1 MREVRD
7 MRDMHDGRD
16 PNMSR
21 LAPWLGVT
29 GARTLTRLNRAL
41 VSPDRRPN
49 AWRQLLHVI
58 QLLVLGFMRS
68 QLTRMAAALSYRTI
82 FALIPILLVGLVGL
96 AAFSTP
102 ETQSEVLRQIL
113 QYAGLDRIAI
123 PAPIPEGQEGLTPA
137 DSGGGG
143 GGAIITPEAQAKLD
157 AARAATSVDGWIEDQ
172 INRVRGVSF
181 ATLGIIGVLFLIYA
195 AVSMVVEIETS
206 FNQIYNAPEGR
217 SWVKRVLQ
225 YWTLLTLGPMLLI
238 VSFSMTARATSYAT
252 DLAANVKIP
261 LVLGDRD
268 QPDPG
273 EATDA
278 AAPGPDGVA
287 VASTPHAADAEVV
300 NETTQAVRYWTP
312 RIVGF
317 IGTTLIS
324 TLLFMVIYVSV
335 PNTRVQLMPALW
347 GAATAAIIWEA
358 GKWGFA
364 EYVRHAT
371 DPSRGGSYAQ
381 FYGAVAILP
390 LGMLWIYFTWVIVL
404 TGLQLAY
411 SMQTYT
417 QATARGLTDSVLAT
431 LGLIDEPR
439 RAGRLRLVDP
449 SAMLGVA
456 ACVAERFHAGKTSD
470 HSEVARATGIDEQA
484 VGEMLEKLAESG
496 VVHRVVTGDALNT
509 YTPAR
514 PLDQITASDLLR
526 LGDELQAETGGMLR
540 GSVVAETLTR
550 ARSEALAGKTLA
562 DLVPKPVVVVVA
574 AASIEPT
581 TPINPINPVTPG
593 NSGTAGTSVNPAMPT
608 IQTPPMKPAAG

>member
-1 MREVRD
+1 MREWRD
-7 MRDMHDGRD
+7 RRD
-16 PNMSR
+16 PDVSR
-21 LAPWLGVT
+21 LSPWLGVT
-29 GARTLTRLNRAL
+29 GARTLTRLNRSL

-49 AWRQLLHVI
+49 AWRRCLHVV

-113 QYAGLDRIAI
+113 HYAGLDRIAI
-123 PAPIPEGQEGLTPA
+123 PAVVPE
-137 DSGGGG
+137 G
-143 GGAIITPEAQAKLD
+143 GGALGGVTDGSGVAATITPEEQARLD
-157 AARAATSVDGWIEDQ
+157 AARAAISVDGWIEDQ

-261 LVLGDRD
+261 IVIGERAPVDD
-268 QPDPG
+268 EAGVEGEGAAATPG
-273 EATDA
+273 EAGAGT
-278 AAPGPDGVA
+278 VA
-287 VASTPHAADAEVV
+287 GRAGEEEVV
-300 NETTQAVRYWTP
+300 SETTQAVRYWTP
-312 RIVGF
+312 RIVAF
-317 IGTTLIS
+317 VGTTAIS

-347 GAATAAIIWEA
+347 GAATAALIWEA

-456 ACVAERFHAGKTSD
+456 ACVAERFQAGKTSD

-484 VGEMLEKLAESG
+484 VGEMLEKMAESG
-496 VVHRVVTGDALNT
+496 VVHRVVTGDALNM
-509 YTPAR
+509 YSPAR
-514 PLDQITASDLLR
+514 PLEQISASELLR

-550 ARSEALAGKTLA
+550 ARTEALAGKTLA
-562 DLVPKPVVVVVA
+562 DLVAKPVVVVVA
-574 AASIEPT
+574 AASIEPAT
-581 TPINPINPVTPG
+581 PINPVT
-593 NSGTAGTSVNPAMPT
+593 SGMPT

>member
-1 MREVRD
+1 VREWRD
-7 MRDMHDGRD
+7 RRD
-16 PNMSR
+16 PDVSR

-29 GARTLTRLNRAL
+29 GARTLTRLNRSL

-49 AWRQLLHVI
+49 AWRRCLHVV

-113 QYAGLDRIAI
+113 HYAGLDRIAI
-123 PAPIPEGQEGLTPA
+123 PAVVPE
-137 DSGGGG
+137 G
-143 GGAIITPEAQAKLD
+143 GGALGGVTDGSGVAATITPEEQARLD
-157 AARAATSVDGWIEDQ
+157 AARAAISVDGWIEDQ
-172 INRVRGVSF
+172 ITRVRGVSF

-261 LVLGDRD
+261 IVLGERAPVDD
-268 QPDPG
+268 EAGVEVEGAAPG
-273 EATDA
+273 EAGAGT
-278 AAPGPDGVA
+278 VA
-287 VASTPHAADAEVV
+287 RGASEEEVV
-300 NETTQAVRYWTP
+300 SETTQAVRYWTP
-312 RIVGF
+312 RIVAF
-317 IGTTLIS
+317 VGTTAIS

-347 GAATAAIIWEA
+347 GAATAALIWEA

-456 ACVAERFHAGKTSD
+456 ACVAERFQAGKTSD

-484 VGEMLEKLAESG
+484 VGEMLEKMAESG
-496 VVHRVVTGDALNT
+496 VVHRVVTGDALNM
-509 YTPAR
+509 YSPAR
-514 PLDQITASDLLR
+514 PLEQISASELLR

-550 ARSEALAGKTLA
+550 ARTEALAGKTLA
-562 DLVPKPVVVVVA
+562 DLVAKPVVVVVA
-574 AASIEPT
+574 AASIEPAT
-581 TPINPINPVTPG
+581 PINPVT
-593 NSGTAGTSVNPAMPT
+593 SGMPT

>member
-1 MREVRD
+1 V
-7 MRDMHDGRD
+7 
-16 PNMSR
+16 SR

-29 GARTLTRLNRAL
+29 GARTLTRLNRSL

-49 AWRQLLHVI
+49 AWRRCLHVV

-113 QYAGLDRIAI
+113 HYAGLDRIAI
-123 PAPIPEGQEGLTPA
+123 PAVVPE
-137 DSGGGG
+137 G
-143 GGAIITPEAQAKLD
+143 GGALGAVTEASGVATTITPEEQARLD
-157 AARAATSVDGWIEDQ
+157 AARAAISVDGWIEDQ
-172 INRVRGVSF
+172 ITRVRGVSF

-261 LVLGDRD
+261 IVIGERAPVDD
-268 QPDPG
+268 EAGVEGEGAAATPG
-273 EATDA
+273 EAGAGT
-278 AAPGPDGVA
+278 VA
-287 VASTPHAADAEVV
+287 GRAGEEEVV
-300 NETTQAVRYWTP
+300 SETTQAVRYWTP
-312 RIVGF
+312 RIVAF
-317 IGTTLIS
+317 VGTTAIS

-347 GAATAAIIWEA
+347 GAATAALIWEA

-456 ACVAERFHAGKTSD
+456 ACVAERFQAGKTSD

-484 VGEMLEKLAESG
+484 VGEMLEKMAESG
-496 VVHRVVTGDALNT
+496 VVHRVVTGDALNM
-509 YTPAR
+509 YSPAR
-514 PLDQITASDLLR
+514 PLEQISASELLR

-550 ARSEALAGKTLA
+550 ARTEALAGKTLA
-562 DLVPKPVVVVVA
+562 DLVAKPVVVVVA
-574 AASIEPT
+574 AASIEPAT
-581 TPINPINPVTPG
+581 PINPVT
-593 NSGTAGTSVNPAMPT
+593 SGMPT

>member
-1 MREVRD
+1 MREWRD
-7 MRDMHDGRD
+7 RRD
-16 PNMSR
+16 PDVSR

-29 GARTLTRLNRAL
+29 GARTLTRLNRSL

-49 AWRQLLHVI
+49 AWRRCLHVV

-113 QYAGLDRIAI
+113 HYAGLDRIAI
-123 PAPIPEGQEGLTPA
+123 PAVVPE
-137 DSGGGG
+137 G
-143 GGAIITPEAQAKLD
+143 GGALGAVTEASGVATTITPEEQARLD
-157 AARAATSVDGWIEDQ
+157 AARAAISVDGWIEDQ
-172 INRVRGVSF
+172 ITRVRGVSF

-261 LVLGDRD
+261 IVIGERAPVDD
-268 QPDPG
+268 EAGVEGEGAAATPG
-273 EATDA
+273 EAGAGT
-278 AAPGPDGVA
+278 VA
-287 VASTPHAADAEVV
+287 GRAGEEEVV
-300 NETTQAVRYWTP
+300 SETTQAVRYWTP
-312 RIVGF
+312 RIVAF
-317 IGTTLIS
+317 VGTTAIS

-347 GAATAAIIWEA
+347 GAATAALIWEA

-456 ACVAERFHAGKTSD
+456 ACVAERFQAGKTSD

-484 VGEMLEKLAESG
+484 VGEMLEKMAESG
-496 VVHRVVTGDALNT
+496 VVHRVVTGDALNM
-509 YTPAR
+509 YSPAR
-514 PLDQITASDLLR
+514 PLEQISASELLR

-550 ARSEALAGKTLA
+550 ARTEALAGKTLA
-562 DLVPKPVVVVVA
+562 DLVAKPVVVVVA
-574 AASIEPT
+574 AASIEPAT
-581 TPINPINPVTPG
+581 PINPVT
-593 NSGTAGTSVNPAMPT
+593 SGMPT

>member
-1 MREVRD
+1 MREWRD
-7 MRDMHDGRD
+7 RRD
-16 PNMSR
+16 PDVSR

-29 GARTLTRLNRAL
+29 GARTLTRLNRSL
-41 VSPDRRPN
+41 VSPDRRPDV
-49 AWRQLLHVI
+49 WRRCLHVV

-113 QYAGLDRIAI
+113 HYAGLDRIAI
-123 PAPIPEGQEGLTPA
+123 PAVVPEDGAALGAVTEG
-137 DSGGGG
+137 SGV
-143 GGAIITPEAQAKLD
+143 AATITPEEQARLD
-157 AARAATSVDGWIEDQ
+157 AARAAISVDGWIEDQ
-172 INRVRGVSF
+172 ITRVRGVSF

-261 LVLGDRD
+261 IVLGERAPVSDDAEEGEESAAR
-268 QPDPG
+268 PG
-273 EATDA
+273 EAGAGVQARGA
-278 AAPGPDGVA
+278 AEEEIV
-287 VASTPHAADAEVV
+287 S
-300 NETTQAVRYWTP
+300 ETTQAVRYWTP
-312 RIVGF
+312 RIVAF
-317 IGTTLIS
+317 VGTTAIS

-335 PNTRVQLMPALW
+335 PNTRVQLMPAMW
-347 GAATAAIIWEA
+347 GAATAAIIWES

-439 RAGRLRLVDP
+439 PGGRLRLVDP

-456 ACVAERFHAGKTSD
+456 ACVAERFQAGKTSD

-484 VGEMLEKLAESG
+484 VGEMLEKMAESG
-496 VVHRVVTGDALNT
+496 VVHRVVTGDALNM
-509 YTPAR
+509 YSPAR
-514 PLDQITASDLLR
+514 PLEQISASELLR

-550 ARSEALAGKTLA
+550 ARTEALAGKTLA
-562 DLVPKPVVVVVA
+562 DLVAKPVVVVVA
-574 AASIEPT
+574 AASIEPAT
-581 TPINPINPVTPG
+581 PINPVT
-593 NSGTAGTSVNPAMPT
+593 SGMPT

>member
-1 MREVRD
+1 MREWRD
-7 MRDMHDGRD
+7 RRD
-16 PNMSR
+16 PDVSR

-29 GARTLTRLNRAL
+29 GARTLTRLNRSL

-49 AWRQLLHVI
+49 AWRRCLHVV

-113 QYAGLDRIAI
+113 HYAGLDRIAI
-123 PAPIPEGQEGLTPA
+123 PAVVPE
-137 DSGGGG
+137 G
-143 GGAIITPEAQAKLD
+143 GGALGGVIDGSGVAATITPEEQARLD
-157 AARAATSVDGWIEDQ
+157 AARAAISVDGWIEDQ
-172 INRVRGVSF
+172 ITRVRGVSF

-261 LVLGDRD
+261 IVLGERAPVDD
-268 QPDPG
+268 EAGVEGEGAAPG
-273 EATDA
+273 EAGAGT
-278 AAPGPDGVA
+278 VA
-287 VASTPHAADAEVV
+287 RGASEEEVV
-300 NETTQAVRYWTP
+300 SETTQAVRYWTP
-312 RIVGF
+312 RIVAF
-317 IGTTLIS
+317 VGTTAIS

-347 GAATAAIIWEA
+347 GAATAALIWEA

-411 SMQTYT
+411 SMQTYA

-456 ACVAERFHAGKTSD
+456 ACVAERFQAGKTSD

-484 VGEMLEKLAESG
+484 VGEMLEKMAESG
-496 VVHRVVTGDALNT
+496 VVHRVVTGDALNM
-509 YTPAR
+509 YSPAR
-514 PLDQITASDLLR
+514 PLEQISASELLR

-550 ARSEALAGKTLA
+550 ARTEALAGKTLA
-562 DLVPKPVVVVVA
+562 DLVAKPVVVVVA
-574 AASIEPT
+574 AASIEPAT
-581 TPINPINPVTPG
+581 PINPVT
-593 NSGTAGTSVNPAMPT
+593 SGMPT

>member
-1 MREVRD
+1 MREWRD
-7 MRDMHDGRD
+7 RRD
-16 PNMSR
+16 PDVSR

-29 GARTLTRLNRAL
+29 GARTLTRLNRSL

-49 AWRQLLHVI
+49 AWRRCLHVV

-113 QYAGLDRIAI
+113 HYAGLDRIAI
-123 PAPIPEGQEGLTPA
+123 PAVVPE
-137 DSGGGG
+137 G
-143 GGAIITPEAQAKLD
+143 GGALGGVTDGSGVAATITPEEQARLD
-157 AARAATSVDGWIEDQ
+157 AARAAISVDGWIEDQ

-261 LVLGDRD
+261 IVIGERAPVDD
-268 QPDPG
+268 EAGVEGEGAAATPG
-273 EATDA
+273 EAGAGT
-278 AAPGPDGVA
+278 VA
-287 VASTPHAADAEVV
+287 GRAGEEEVV
-300 NETTQAVRYWTP
+300 SETTQAVRYWTP
-312 RIVGF
+312 RIVAF
-317 IGTTLIS
+317 VGTTAIS

-347 GAATAAIIWEA
+347 GAATAALIWEA

-456 ACVAERFHAGKTSD
+456 ACVAERFQAGKTSD

-484 VGEMLEKLAESG
+484 VGEMLEKMAESG
-496 VVHRVVTGDALNT
+496 VVHRVVTGDALNM
-509 YTPAR
+509 YSPAR
-514 PLDQITASDLLR
+514 PLEQISASELLR

-550 ARSEALAGKTLA
+550 ARTEALAGKTLA
-562 DLVPKPVVVVVA
+562 DLVAKPVVVVVA
-574 AASIEPT
+574 AASIEPAT
-581 TPINPINPVTPG
+581 PINPVT
-593 NSGTAGTSVNPAMPT
+593 SGMPT

>member
-1 MREVRD
+1 
-7 MRDMHDGRD
+7 MRDRRDRD
-16 PNMSR
+16 PSASR

-29 GARTLTRLNRAL
+29 GARTLTRLNRSL

-49 AWRQLLHVI
+49 AARRLLHVV

-102 ETQSEVLRQIL
+102 QTQSEVLRQIL
-113 QYAGLDRIAI
+113 HYSGLDRIAI
-123 PAPIPEGQEGLTPA
+123 PAAVPNGGDGLAPGEGVAAAGEPGI
-137 DSGGGG
+137 SGKFGTTDTV
-143 GGAIITPEAQAKLD
+143 ITPKAQARLD
-157 AARAATSVDGWIEDQ
+157 AARAATSVDGWVEDQ
-172 INRVRGVSF
+172 ITRVRGVSF

-195 AVSMVVEIETS
+195 AVSMVVEIETA

-217 SWVKRVLQ
+217 SWVRRVLQ

-238 VSFSMTARATSYAT
+238 LSFSMTARATSYAS
-252 DLAANVKIP
+252 DLASNVKIP
-261 LVLGDRD
+261 IVLGERARVDD
-268 QPDPG
+268 ATGAEKSAEEIATPS
-273 EATDA
+273 EAGASA
-278 AAPGPDGVA
+278 AAHQPQV
-287 VASTPHAADAEVV
+287 VLAEQPVS
-300 NETTQAVRYWTP
+300 ETTRAVRYWAP
-312 RIVGF
+312 RIVAF
-317 IGTTLIS
+317 IGTMAIS

-347 GAATAAIIWEA
+347 GAATAALIWES

-364 EYVRHAT
+364 EYVRYAT

-431 LGLIDEPR
+431 LGLIDEARPGR
-439 RAGRLRLVDP
+439 RLRLVDP

-456 ACVAERFHAGKTSD
+456 ACVADRFQSGKTSD
-470 HSEVARATGIDEQA
+470 HSEVAQATGIDEQA
-484 VGEMLEKLAESG
+484 VGEMLEKMAESG
-496 VVHRVVTGDALNT
+496 VVHRVETGDALNT
-509 YTPAR
+509 YSPAR
-514 PLDQITASDLLR
+514 PLDQISASELLK
-526 LGDELQAETGGMLR
+526 LGDELQAETGGVLR
-540 GSVVAETLTR
+540 GSVLAETLTR
-550 ARSEALAGKTLA
+550 ARGEVLAGKTLA
-562 DLVPKPVVVVVA
+562 DLIAKPVAVA
-574 AASIEPT
+574 PVQVLVIEPGA
-581 TPINPINPVTPG
+581 PIKPV
-593 NSGTAGTSVNPAMPT
+593 AG
-608 IQTPPMKPAAG
+608 

>member
-1 MREVRD
+1 VREWRD
-7 MRDMHDGRD
+7 RRD
-16 PNMSR
+16 PDVSR

-29 GARTLTRLNRAL
+29 GARTLTRLNRSL

-49 AWRQLLHVI
+49 AWRRCLHVV

-113 QYAGLDRIAI
+113 HYAGLDRIAI
-123 PAPIPEGQEGLTPA
+123 PAVVPE
-137 DSGGGG
+137 G
-143 GGAIITPEAQAKLD
+143 GGALGGVTDGSGVAATITPEEQARLD
-157 AARAATSVDGWIEDQ
+157 AARAAISVDGWIEDQ
-172 INRVRGVSF
+172 ITRVRGVSF

-261 LVLGDRD
+261 IVLGERAPVDD
-268 QPDPG
+268 EAGVEGEGAAPG
-273 EATDA
+273 EAGAGT
-278 AAPGPDGVA
+278 VA
-287 VASTPHAADAEVV
+287 RGASEEEVV
-300 NETTQAVRYWTP
+300 SETTQAVRYWTP
-312 RIVGF
+312 RIVAF
-317 IGTTLIS
+317 VGTTAIS

-347 GAATAAIIWEA
+347 GAATAALIWEA

-456 ACVAERFHAGKTSD
+456 ACVAERFQAGKTSD

-484 VGEMLEKLAESG
+484 VGEMLEKMAESG
-496 VVHRVVTGDALNT
+496 VVHRVVTGDALNM
-509 YTPAR
+509 YSPAR
-514 PLDQITASDLLR
+514 PLEQISASELLR

-550 ARSEALAGKTLA
+550 ARTEALAGKTLA
-562 DLVPKPVVVVVA
+562 DLVAKPVVVVVA
-574 AASIEPT
+574 AASIEPAT
-581 TPINPINPVTPG
+581 PINPVT
-593 NSGTAGTSVNPAMPT
+593 SGMPT

>member
-1 MREVRD
+1 V
-7 MRDMHDGRD
+7 
-16 PNMSR
+16 SR

-29 GARTLTRLNRAL
+29 GARTLTRLNRSL

-49 AWRQLLHVI
+49 AWRRCLHVV

-113 QYAGLDRIAI
+113 HYAGLDRIAI
-123 PAPIPEGQEGLTPA
+123 PAVVPE
-137 DSGGGG
+137 G
-143 GGAIITPEAQAKLD
+143 GGALGGVTDGSGVAATITPEEQARLD
-157 AARAATSVDGWIEDQ
+157 AARAAISVDGWIEDQ
-172 INRVRGVSF
+172 ITRVRGVSF

-261 LVLGDRD
+261 IVIGERAPVDD
-268 QPDPG
+268 EAGVEGEGAAATPG
-273 EATDA
+273 EAGAGT
-278 AAPGPDGVA
+278 VA
-287 VASTPHAADAEVV
+287 GRAGEEEVV
-300 NETTQAVRYWTP
+300 SETTQAVRYWTP
-312 RIVGF
+312 RIVAF
-317 IGTTLIS
+317 VGTTAIS

-347 GAATAAIIWEA
+347 GAATAALIWEA

-456 ACVAERFHAGKTSD
+456 ACVAERFQAGKTSD

-484 VGEMLEKLAESG
+484 VGEMLEKMAESG
-496 VVHRVVTGDALNT
+496 VVHRVVTGDALNM
-509 YTPAR
+509 YSPAR
-514 PLDQITASDLLR
+514 PLEQISASELLR

-550 ARSEALAGKTLA
+550 ARTEALAGKTLA
-562 DLVPKPVVVVVA
+562 DLVAKPVVVVVA
-574 AASIEPT
+574 AASIEPAT
-581 TPINPINPVTPG
+581 PINPVT
-593 NSGTAGTSVNPAMPT
+593 SGMPT

>member
-1 MREVRD
+1 
-7 MRDMHDGRD
+7 MRDQRDQRD
-16 PNMSR
+16 PNVSR

-49 AWRQLLHVI
+49 AWRQVLHVI

-102 ETQSEVLRQIL
+102 QTQGEVLRQIL
-113 QYAGLDRIAI
+113 HYAGLDRIAI
-123 PAPIPEGQEGLTPA
+123 PAAVPEGEGAPVVTPGDA
-137 DSGGGG
+137 GT
-143 GGAIITPEAQAKLD
+143 ITPEAQARLD

-172 INRVRGVSF
+172 ISRVRGVSF
-181 ATLGIIGVLFLIYA
+181 ATLGIIGVLFLVYA
-195 AVSMVVEIETS
+195 AVSMVVEIETA

-217 SWVKRVLQ
+217 SWVRRVLQ

-238 VSFSMTARATSYAT
+238 LSFSMTARATSYAT

-261 LVLGDRD
+261 IVLGDRD

-273 EATDA
+273 EVTTGV
-278 AAPGPDGVA
+278 PGADGGTA
-287 VASTPHAADAEVV
+287 ASTPRAGDVEVV
-300 NETTQAVRYWTP
+300 SETTEAVRYWTP

-439 RAGRLRLVDP
+439 PGGRLRLVDP

-456 ACVAERFHAGKTSD
+456 ACVAERFQAGKTSD

-484 VGEMLEKLAESG
+484 VGEMLEKMAESG

-514 PLDQITASDLLR
+514 PLEQITASDLLR

-550 ARSEALAGKTLA
+550 ARTEALGGKTLA
-562 DLVPKPVVVVVA
+562 DLVAASTVKVA
-574 AASIEPT
+574 AGSEAPVAGAVAT
-581 TPINPINPVTPG
+581 TARVEDPRGTLAPG
-593 NSGTAGTSVNPAMPT
+593 S
-608 IQTPPMKPAAG
+608 

>member
-1 MREVRD
+1 
-7 MRDMHDGRD
+7 
-16 PNMSR
+16 
-21 LAPWLGVT
+21 
-29 GARTLTRLNRAL
+29 
-41 VSPDRRPN
+41 
-49 AWRQLLHVI
+49 
-58 QLLVLGFMRS
+58 
-68 QLTRMAAALSYRTI
+68 
-82 FALIPILLVGLVGL
+82 
-96 AAFSTP
+96 
-102 ETQSEVLRQIL
+102 
-113 QYAGLDRIAI
+113 
-123 PAPIPEGQEGLTPA
+123 
-137 DSGGGG
+137 
-143 GGAIITPEAQAKLD
+143 
-157 AARAATSVDGWIEDQ
+157 
-172 INRVRGVSF
+172 
-181 ATLGIIGVLFLIYA
+181 
-195 AVSMVVEIETS
+195 
-206 FNQIYNAPEGR
+206 
-217 SWVKRVLQ
+217 
-225 YWTLLTLGPMLLI
+225 MLLI

-261 LVLGDRD
+261 IVIGERAPVDD
-268 QPDPG
+268 EAGVEGEGAAATPG
-273 EATDA
+273 EAGAGT
-278 AAPGPDGVA
+278 VA
-287 VASTPHAADAEVV
+287 GRAGEEEVV
-300 NETTQAVRYWTP
+300 SETTQAVRYWTP
-312 RIVGF
+312 RIVAF
-317 IGTTLIS
+317 VGTTAIS

-347 GAATAAIIWEA
+347 GAATAALIWEA

-456 ACVAERFHAGKTSD
+456 ACVAERFQAGKTSD

-484 VGEMLEKLAESG
+484 VGEMLEKMAESG
-496 VVHRVVTGDALNT
+496 VVHRVVTGDALNM
-509 YTPAR
+509 YSPAR
-514 PLDQITASDLLR
+514 PLEQISASELLR

-550 ARSEALAGKTLA
+550 ARTEALAGKTLA
-562 DLVPKPVVVVVA
+562 DLVAKPVVVVVA
-574 AASIEPT
+574 AASIEPAT
-581 TPINPINPVTPG
+581 PINPVT
-593 NSGTAGTSVNPAMPT
+593 SGMPT

>member
-1 MREVRD
+1 MREWRD
-7 MRDMHDGRD
+7 RRD
-16 PNMSR
+16 PDVSR

-29 GARTLTRLNRAL
+29 GARTLTRLNRSL

-49 AWRQLLHVI
+49 AWRRCLHVV

-113 QYAGLDRIAI
+113 HYAGLDRIAI
-123 PAPIPEGQEGLTPA
+123 PAVVPE
-137 DSGGGG
+137 G
-143 GGAIITPEAQAKLD
+143 GGALGGVTDGSGVAATITPEEQARLD
-157 AARAATSVDGWIEDQ
+157 AARAAISVDGWIEDQ
-172 INRVRGVSF
+172 ITRVRGVSF

-261 LVLGDRD
+261 IVIGERAPVDD
-268 QPDPG
+268 EAGVEGEGAAATPG
-273 EATDA
+273 EAGAGT
-278 AAPGPDGVA
+278 VA
-287 VASTPHAADAEVV
+287 GRAGEEEVV
-300 NETTQAVRYWTP
+300 SETTQAVRYWTP
-312 RIVGF
+312 RIVAF
-317 IGTTLIS
+317 VGTTAIS

-347 GAATAAIIWEA
+347 GAATAALIWEA

-456 ACVAERFHAGKTSD
+456 ACVAERFQAGKTSD

-484 VGEMLEKLAESG
+484 VGEMLEKMAESG
-496 VVHRVVTGDALNT
+496 VVHRVVTGDALNM
-509 YTPAR
+509 YSPAR
-514 PLDQITASDLLR
+514 PLEQISASELLR

-550 ARSEALAGKTLA
+550 ARTEALGGKTLA
-562 DLVPKPVVVVVA
+562 DLVAASTVKVA
-574 AASIEPT
+574 AGSEAPVSGAVAT
-581 TPINPINPVTPG
+581 TARVEDPRGTLAPG
-593 NSGTAGTSVNPAMPT
+593 S
-608 IQTPPMKPAAG
+608 